1 MNSKLLV
8 LLYLAAIVIANV
20 SVATFGA
27 WVSIPNALIFISL
40 DLTSRDSLHELWHGK
55 HLWLKM
61 ALLIGVGSLLS
72 ALLNVN
78 ATRIALASCAA
89 FAAAGAVD
97 TLVYSLLGKRSK
109 LVKMNGSNLFSGA
122 VDSFV
127 FPALAFGFP
136 LLWPVMLGEFA
147 AKVFGGAAWSWILT
161 RRELARDEGGDGLRA
176 LLGQEE

>member
-1 MNSKLLV
+1 MNSKLLI
-8 LLYLAAIVIANV
+8 LLYLVAIVIANV
-20 SVATFGA
+20 SVALFGP

-55 HLWLKM
+55 NLWLKM

-72 ALLNVN
+72 ALLN
-78 ATRIALASCAA
+78 TGTGRIALASCAA
-89 FAAAGAVD
+89 FAAAGVVD
-97 TLVYSLLGKRSK
+97 TVVYALLGERSK

-136 LLWPVMLGEFA
+136 LLWGVMVGEFA
-147 AKVFGGAAWSWILT
+147 AKIIGGAVWSWILT
-161 RRELARDEGGDGLRA
+161 RQRATLRPVA
-176 LLGQEE
+176 LLRQ